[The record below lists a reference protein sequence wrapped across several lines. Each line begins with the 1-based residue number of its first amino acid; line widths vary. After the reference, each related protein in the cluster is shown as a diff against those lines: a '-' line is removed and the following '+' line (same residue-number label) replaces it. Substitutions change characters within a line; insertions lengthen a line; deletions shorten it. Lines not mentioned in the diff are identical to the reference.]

1 MRKNS
6 AGIGRLSGAILLLAL
21 SAGLSGCGQAV
32 EEYSVVGTTGEV
44 SQVTT
49 DPFSVIYP
57 TLEYAKDEEVEGS
70 STPYGQTSEAAG
82 GTNSAAEQ
90 EPERKWRT
98 ILEDVSLFSSPDSG
112 KVVIVVPKGSKVDV
126 LTEKENQWYRIRYHG
141 TEGYVKSGYFVEDWE
156 AEKEERQKRE
166 EEEARR
172 KAEEER
178 KRKEEEARKKAE
190 AEKKRKE
197 EEARKKAEEEA
208 KKKAEEEKK
217 KAEEEAKKKAA
228 EEKKKKEE
236 EAKKKAEEEAK
247 KKAEEE
253 AKKKAEEEAKKKA
266 EEEAKKKA
274 EEEAKKKAEEEA
286 KKKAE
291 EEAKKKAEEEAK
303 KKAAEEKKKKE
314 EEAKKKAAEE
324 KKKKE
329 EEAKKKAEEEAKRKA
344 EEERAR
350 AMANGEVTRRLA
362 ETVNMRDPDNPEILY
377 GIVPHGS
384 IVTVLADLGDG
395 WYLVDYDGMEGMISG
410 GYFTEDDP

>member
-1 MRKNS
+1 MRNNN
-6 AGIGRLSGAILLLAL
+6 AGTGRITCAVLLLAL
-21 SAGLSGCGQAV
+21 TAGLSGCGSAV
-32 EEYSVVGTTGEV
+32 EEYTVIGATNEV
-44 SQVTT
+44 SQVTSE
-49 DPFSVIYP
+49 PFSSIYP
-57 TLEYAKDEEVEGS
+57 TLEYAKDDEVEGT
-70 STPYGQTSEAAG
+70 STPYGQTSAAAEG
-82 GTNSAAEQ
+82 ATSAADE

-98 ILEDVSLFSSPDSG
+98 ILEDVSLFSSPESG

-126 LTEKENQWYRIRYHG
+126 LSDKENQWYRIRYHG
-141 TEGYVKSGYFVEDWE
+141 TTGYVKSGYFVEDWE
-156 AEKEERQKRE
+156 AEKEERKKRE

-190 AEKKRKE
+190 AE
-197 EEARKKAEEEA
+197 A
-208 KKKAEEEKK
+208 KK

-228 EEKKKKEE
+228 
-236 EAKKKAEEEAK
+236 
-247 KKAEEE
+247 
-253 AKKKAEEEAKKKA
+253 
-266 EEEAKKKA
+266 
-274 EEEAKKKAEEEA
+274 EEA

-303 KKAAEEKKKKE
+303 KKAAEEKKRKE

-324 KKKKE
+324 KKRKE

-344 EEERAR
+344 AEERAR
-350 AMANGEVTRRLA
+350 AMADGEVTRRLA
-362 ETVNMRDPDNPEILY
+362 ETVNMRDPDDPDILY

-384 IVTVLADLGDG
+384 TVTVLEDLGDG

>member
-253 AKKKAEEEAKKKA
+253 AKKKA
-266 EEEAKKKA
+266 
-274 EEEAKKKAEEEA
+274 
-286 KKKAE
+286 
-291 EEAKKKAEEEAK
+291 
-303 KKAAEEKKKKE
+303 AEEKKKKE

-350 AMANGEVTRRLA
+350 AMANGKVTRRLA

>member
-6 AGIGRLSGAILLLAL
+6 AGTGRITCAALLLAL
-21 SAGLSGCGQAV
+21 AAGLSGCGNTA
-32 EEYSVVGTTGEV
+32 EEYTVIGATNEV
-44 SQVTT
+44 SQVTSE
-49 DPFSVIYP
+49 PFSSIYP
-57 TLEYAKDEEVEGS
+57 TLEYAKDDEVEGS
-70 STPYGQTSEAAG
+70 STPYGQTSEAAEG
-82 GTNSAAEQ
+82 ATGAAAV
-90 EPERKWRT
+90 EPARKWRT

-112 KVVIVVPKGSKVDV
+112 KVLIVVPKGSKVDV
-126 LTEKENQWYRIRYHG
+126 LGDKENQWYQIRYHG
-141 TEGYVKSGYFVEDWE
+141 TTGYVKSGYFVEDWE
-156 AEKEERQKRE
+156 AEKEERKKRE

-190 AEKKRKE
+190 AEAKKKAE
-197 EEARKKAEEEA
+197 EEAKKKAAEEKKKAEEEA

-217 KAEEEAKKKAA
+217 RKEEEAKKKAA

-247 KKAEEE
+247 KKA
-253 AKKKAEEEAKKKA
+253 AEEEKR
-266 EEEAKKKA
+266 
-274 EEEAKKKAEEEA
+274 
-286 KKKAE
+286 
-291 EEAKKKAEEEAK
+291 
-303 KKAAEEKKKKE
+303 KE

-324 KKKKE
+324 KKRKE

-344 EEERAR
+344 AEERAR
-350 AMANGEVTRRLA
+350 AMADGEVTRRLA
-362 ETVNMRDPDNPEILY
+362 ETVNMRDPDDPDILY

-384 IVTVLADLGDG
+384 TVTVLEDLGDG

>member
-1 MRKNS
+1 MRNNN
-6 AGIGRLSGAILLLAL
+6 AGTGRITCAVLLLAL
-21 SAGLSGCGQAV
+21 TAGLSGCGSAV
-32 EEYSVVGTTGEV
+32 EEYTVIGATNEV
-44 SQVTT
+44 SQVTSE
-49 DPFSVIYP
+49 PFSSIYP
-57 TLEYAKDEEVEGS
+57 TLEYAKDDEVEGT
-70 STPYGQTSEAAG
+70 STPYGST
-82 GTNSAAEQ
+82 SAAAEGATSAADE

-98 ILEDVSLFSSPDSG
+98 ILEDVSLFSSPDGG
-112 KVVIVVPKGSKVDV
+112 KVIIVVPKGSKVDV
-126 LTEKENQWYRIRYHG
+126 LSDKENQWYQIRYHG
-141 TEGYVKSGYFVEDWE
+141 TTGYVKSGYFVEDWE
-156 AEKEERQKRE
+156 AEKEERKKRE

-190 AEKKRKE
+190 AE
-197 EEARKKAEEEA
+197 A
-208 KKKAEEEKK
+208 KK

-228 EEKKKKEE
+228 E

-253 AKKKAEEEAKKKA
+253 AKKKAAEEAKKKA

-274 EEEAKKKAEEEA
+274 AEEA

-303 KKAAEEKKKKE
+303 KKAAEEKKRKE
-314 EEAKKKAAEE
+314 EETKKKAAEE
-324 KKKKE
+324 KKRKE
-329 EEAKKKAEEEAKRKA
+329 QEAKKKAEEEAKRKA
-344 EEERAR
+344 AEERAR
-350 AMANGEVTRRLA
+350 AMADGEVTRRLA
-362 ETVNMRDPDNPEILY
+362 ETVNMRDPDEPDILY

-384 IVTVLADLGDG
+384 TVTVLEDLGDG

>member
-1 MRKNS
+1 MRNNN
-6 AGIGRLSGAILLLAL
+6 AGTGRITCAVLLLAL
-21 SAGLSGCGQAV
+21 TAGLSGCGSAV
-32 EEYSVVGTTGEV
+32 EEYTVIGATNEV
-44 SQVTT
+44 SQVTSE
-49 DPFSVIYP
+49 PFSSIYP
-57 TLEYAKDEEVEGS
+57 TLEYAKDDEVEGT
-70 STPYGQTSEAAG
+70 STPYGQTSAAAEG
-82 GTNSAAEQ
+82 ATSAADE

-98 ILEDVSLFSSPDSG
+98 ILEDVSLFSSPESG

-126 LTEKENQWYRIRYHG
+126 LSDKENQWYRIRYHG
-141 TEGYVKSGYFVEDWE
+141 TTGYVKSGYFVEDWE
-156 AEKEERQKRE
+156 AEKEERKKRE

-190 AEKKRKE
+190 AE
-197 EEARKKAEEEA
+197 A
-208 KKKAEEEKK
+208 KK

-228 EEKKKKEE
+228 EE
-236 EAKKKAEEEAK
+236 AKKKAEEEAK
-247 KKAEEE
+247 KKA
-253 AKKKAEEEAKKKA
+253 A
-266 EEEAKKKA
+266 
-274 EEEAKKKAEEEA
+274 EEA

-303 KKAAEEKKKKE
+303 KKAAEEKKRKE

-324 KKKKE
+324 KKRKE

-344 EEERAR
+344 AEERAR
-350 AMANGEVTRRLA
+350 AMADGEVTRRLA
-362 ETVNMRDPDNPEILY
+362 ETVNMRDPDDPDILY

-384 IVTVLADLGDG
+384 TVTVLEDLGDG